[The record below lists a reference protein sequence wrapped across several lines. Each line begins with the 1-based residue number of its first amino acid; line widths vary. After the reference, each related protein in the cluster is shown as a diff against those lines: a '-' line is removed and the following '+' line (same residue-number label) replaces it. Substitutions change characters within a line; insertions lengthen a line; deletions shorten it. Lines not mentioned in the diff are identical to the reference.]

1 MNVLVTGASGF
12 VGAYLLQLLKE
23 HGHEVTAIGLSV
35 GELNGRF
42 GVTAIEQ
49 DILNAED
56 LRYSF
61 KHIHPEVVVHLA
73 AISNVGLSWQNPA
86 LTVDVNIRGTLNVL
100 EALRFANPTAKLINI
115 GSSDEYGLSA
125 QVGVPLTEEIL
136 CQPQSPYAI
145 TKYCAEQLCLQLANK
160 YGIRLIQTRSF
171 NHYGPGQGR
180 GFVIPDFASQ
190 IVAMERGQVTPLLLV
205 GNLEAYRDFTHVE
218 DVVKAYVALVEHDV
232 PSGVYNICSGK
243 ARKITDVL
251 NQLLA
256 LAQIK
261 IDIKRDVNRM
271 RPSDV
276 PYFVGNPQK
285 IREATGWNAQYR
297 FEQGLR
303 DVLEYW
309 RNCK

>member
-12 VGAYLLQLLKE
+12 VGPYLLQLLKE

-35 GELNGRF
+35 GNLKDRF
-42 GVTAIEQ
+42 DVVTIEQ
-49 DILNAED
+49 DILDAEGMK
-56 LRYSF
+56 RNF
-61 KHIHPEVVVHLA
+61 MKICPEVVVHLA

-86 LTVDVNIRGTLNVL
+86 LAVDVNVRGTINVL
-100 EALRFANPTAKLINI
+100 EALHFSNPAAKLIII

-125 QVGVPLTEEIL
+125 QMEIPLTEDVL

-145 TKYCAEQLCLQLANK
+145 TKYCAEQLCLQLAGK
-160 YGIRLIQTRSF
+160 YNMRIIQTRSF
-171 NHYGPGQGR
+171 NHYGPGQR
-180 GFVIPDFASQ
+180 QGFVVPDFASQ
-190 IVAMERGQVTPLLLV
+190 IVAMERYLIPPVLHV
-205 GNLEAYRDFTHVE
+205 GNLESYRDFTYVA
-218 DVVKAYVALVEHDV
+218 DVVKAYVALVEHEV

-243 ARKITDVL
+243 ARKISEVL
-251 NQLLA
+251 NRLLD

-261 IDIKRDVNRM
+261 IDIKLDAGKL

-285 IREATGWNAQYR
+285 IQEATGWKAQYS

-303 DVLEYW
+303 DVLEHW

>member
-1 MNVLVTGASGF
+1 MNVLVTGANGF

-35 GELNGRF
+35 GDLSDRF
-42 GVTAIEQ
+42 GVTAVEQ
-49 DILNAED
+49 DILDAEG
-56 LRYSF
+56 LRRSF

-73 AISNVGLSWQNPA
+73 AVSNVGLSWQEPA
-86 LTVDVNIRGTLNVL
+86 LTVDVNIRGALNVL
-100 EALRFANPTAKLINI
+100 EALRFANPAAKLINV
-115 GSSDEYGLSA
+115 GSGDEYGMSA
-125 QVGVPLTEEIL
+125 QAGIPLTEDVL

-160 YGIRLIQTRSF
+160 YGMRLIQTRSF

-190 IVAMERGQVTPLLLV
+190 IVTMERGQALPVLLV
-205 GNLEAYRDFTHVE
+205 GNMEVYRDFTHVA
-218 DVVKAYVALVEHDV
+218 DVVKAYIALVEHDV

-243 ARKITDVL
+243 ARKISDIL

-261 IDIKRDVNRM
+261 IDIKQDADKI

-276 PYFVGNPQK
+276 PYFVGSPQK
-285 IREATGWNAQYR
+285 IREATGWNAQHH